1 MPDPLVV
8 LLIGIRK
15 AHGLSQKAVEV
26 GMHLPEGTI
35 RHIEIGRR
43 KLPDFQNGLIVW
55 IRNFQACVH
64 ASELERKQIL
74 DLLSKEILKQFG
86 DLLDDLSRT

>member
-8 LLIGIRK
+8 LLVGIRK
-15 AHGLSQKAVEV
+15 AHGLSQKALEE
-26 GMHLPEGTI
+26 GMKLPEGTI

-43 KLPDFQNGLIVW
+43 RLPDFRQGLIAW
-55 IRNFQACVH
+55 IRNFQVCVN
-64 ASELERKQIL
+64 ASERERKQIL

-86 DLLDDLSRT
+86 GLLDDL